1 MSGILMMVSFLRTS
15 GFAAADAA
23 CVRAWQNMQLF
34 EIAPSD
40 GTLAAATTTSS
51 DFGSH
56 RFMDSFKANNC
67 HLVVQR

>member
-1 MSGILMMVSFLRTS
+1 LRPCL
-15 GFAAADAA
+15 AKHPA
-23 CVRAWQNMQLF
+23 C

-40 GTLAAATTTSS
+40 GTLAAATTTNS

>member
-1 MSGILMMVSFLRTS
+1 MMISF
-15 GFAAADAA
+15 FAHEPVRSADAA
-23 CVRAWQNMQLF
+23 CVRAWQNIQLC

-40 GTLAAATTTSS
+40 GTLTAATTTSS